1 MTDANKIVAAIFAAG
16 MCNKPGASGP
26 EDYLRAYYD
35 FLEKLTK
42 REKAPPL
49 NITKEAAER
58 AIGQSRRH
66 RTRHPR

>member
-42 REKAPPL
+42 REKATPL
-49 NITKEAAER
+49 NITKEAAET

>member
-16 MCNKPGASGP
+16 MYKAGASGP
-26 EDYLRAYYD
+26 DDYLRAYYD

-42 REKAPPL
+42 REKATPL
-49 NITKEAAER
+49 NITKEAAET

>member
-16 MCNKPGASGP
+16 MCNKAGASGP
-26 EDYLRAYYD
+26 DDYLRAYYD

-42 REKAPPL
+42 RAKATPL

-58 AIGQSRRH
+58 AMGQSGRH